1 MTTEVLRVGGLQVSL
16 SQAEDWVRNYFDAD
30 ANKNSRK
37 PFAYPAYDA
46 LATGSHSDELN
57 DGDLLAPTLLNAAP
71 KIAAFYALQSAR
83 ETLEA
88 GLRATPTGVTLGAAV
103 EDSSLAR
110 RMQALIGVLDERK
123 LPGVKLTTLTKI
135 LHRKRPDFMPLH
147 DKFVAGC
154 YVGTREPF
162 PMRSEKGRTWARYWV
177 LMAAAIE
184 SDLRTQAEDWA
195 RLGKLAGG
203 NVAALRVFDVVAW
216 NAGKEII
223 SQGQRRG

>member
-30 ANKNSRK
+30 ANKTSRK

-83 ETLEA
+83 ERLNA
-88 GLRATPTGVTLGAAV
+88 GLKATPTGVTLHAAV
-103 EDSSLAR
+103 EDSSLER
-110 RMQALIGVLDERK
+110 RMQALIGILDDDR
-123 LPGVKLTTLTKI
+123 PQGVKLTTLTKI

-147 DKFVAGC
+147 DKFVSAC
-154 YVGTREPF
+154 YVGPHQRF
-162 PMRSEKGRTWARYWV
+162 PMSSEKGRSWTQYWV
-177 LMAAAIE
+177 IMATEI
-184 SDLRTQAEDWA
+184 DLDLVTQAENWA

-203 NVAALRVFDVVAW
+203 DAAALRVFDVVAW
-216 NAGKEII
+216 KAGKEII